1 MMKSVIFAGVLAVA
15 SMGAHAGDFY
25 VLGDIGQS
33 KLEINDDGATYSK
46 TDTMFDLG
54 AGYGFNENFAAEF
67 AYRDLGGVSN
77 SNEYYSSSI
86 DLTSLQLSALGKI
99 PVNDALYFFGRLGLA
114 RLSADYSFKDHYY
127 PQYNESN
134 TESKTKA
141 LVGLGMGYNVTSAVS
156 LRAEYIRHAK
166 WEDVTFSS
174 LSLGATYS
182 F

>member
-1 MMKSVIFAGVLAVA
+1 MKSVIFAGVLAVA

-25 VLGDIGQS
+25 VLGDIGLN
-33 KLEINDDGATYSK
+33 KLELKVDDATYSK

-54 AGYGFNENFAAEF
+54 AGYGFNENFAVEF
-67 AYRDLGGVSN
+67 AYRDLGKLSESDDYGSA
-77 SNEYYSSSI
+77 SI
-86 DLTSLQLSALGKI
+86 ELTSLQLSALGKL
-99 PVNDALYFFGRLGLA
+99 PVNDALYFYGRMGFA
-114 RLSADYSFKDHYY
+114 QLSADYSYESY
-127 PQYNESN
+127 TSPQFNDSD
-134 TESKTKA
+134 SRKKTKV
-141 LVGLGMGYNVTSAVS
+141 LVGLGLGYNITSAVS

>member
-1 MMKSVIFAGVLAVA
+1 MKSVIFAGVLAVA

-33 KLEINDDGATYSK
+33 KLEINYDGVTYGK

-67 AYRDLGGVSN
+67 AYRDLGGASK
-77 SNEYYSSSI
+77 SDEYYSSSL
-86 DLTSLQLSALGKI
+86 DFTSLQLSALGKI

-114 RLSADYSFKDHYY
+114 RLSVDYSSKN
-127 PQYNESN
+127 YNFPEYDVSN
-134 TESKTKA
+134 TERKTKA
-141 LVGLGMGYNVTSAVS
+141 LVGLGMGYNITSAVS